1 MQEEYAVTQLSK
13 EKQLRIKKIKVG
25 SHHSY
30 ICLLTSREHKKWSI
44 TIITQQINHLKLFL
58 HSCMYYQVHFQ
69 DIVCSPC
76 NLIKMQIHL
85 SFDNISSLSTKSQ
98 LSLLNLRLFQYFKL
112 FAKLS
117 FQISCTV
124 AFGKEDQK
132 NKNVDILHLAN
143 YICRRLTGKRFNFN
157 SNIFFF
163 ISILSSMIRIFALNF
178 LISLSSSGVNPFWPF
193 TYL

>member
-1 MQEEYAVTQLSK
+1 MNALTCLGQLSN
-13 EKQLRIKKIKVG
+13 EPEVDDLMNI
-25 SHHSY
+25 
-30 ICLLTSREHKKWSI
+30 
-44 TIITQQINHLKLFL
+44 LKNE
-58 HSCMYYQVHFQ
+58 V
-69 DIVCSPC
+69 
-76 NLIKMQIHL
+76 N
-85 SFDNISSLSTKSQ
+85 TK
-98 LSLLNLRLFQYFKL
+98 
-112 FAKLS
+112 
-117 FQISCTV
+117 
-124 AFGKEDQK
+124 K